1 MSLPVIPIAAGLGLL
16 ALLLSK
22 GGKGGSSQSSEGGE
36 DLPDGTLPGGEGS
49 GGQGGTPELSGG
61 LVQLTPILENF
72 QLCLGREMS
81 RQSAEGTAH
90 ERFQIPED
98 VEVVPLLEGVIT
110 EGADF
115 QGTASDTLHLQY
127 NYPILPGGAASLSL
141 MDGGKA
147 RLKKASDADGSA
159 CPPYPSARIL
169 AEESPYSLI
178 FATISEGGTV
188 FSTVAQ
194 TASAIELED
203 PLIRAVAVVPARNHG
218 VVMAERAQ
226 LPLKVEMKPFVAI
239 APGVN
244 VGYQQ
249 GFIDSVPFTGRLRM
263 LVSVSLTA
271 GLFCRTLRLPVSL
284 LRRLLHSL
292 AKPLVTNAAQAFL
305 QAGFHARHH
314 LGDMRHH
321 LGHLGDVRHHLGDV
335 RLRVIHAPG
344 HAPDQCVIY
353 HEESGT
359 LWAADMLTDTEV
371 PFVMHSLDAFATT
384 LAFLATLDIRVL
396 VPGHGTPAT
405 GAREIRTRIAEDRAY
420 LAELRACVIA
430 ALADG
435 KSMAETVVACAGIPY
450 PRPCDVPNAHEWNI
464 EGAYVEFGGETE
476 GVVGWDNEWG
486 E

>member
-249 GFIDSVPFTGRLRM
+249 GFIDSVPSDSSVAKDVRQHGASATWGYSMRM
-263 LVSVSLTA
+263 FWSSLGPQLDIPMGSGGNEWLGEFFGTYFAQPGAQYPNEPMYGQTVVCAVNRKFNIAKMVIFAGVTEAVEDGMVTILPMTTDNGEVAQIVSDLAEWAVTYEPAPPSLTD
-271 GLFCRTLRLPVSL
+271 P
-284 LRRLLHSL
+284 
-292 AKPLVTNAAQAFL
+292 
-305 QAGFHARHH
+305 
-314 LGDMRHH
+314 GDFEPQPP
-321 LGHLGDVRHHLGDV
+321 
-335 RLRVIHAPG
+335 A
-344 HAPDQCVIY
+344 
-353 HEESGT
+353 S
-359 LWAADMLTDTEV
+359 
-371 PFVMHSLDAFATT
+371 PF
-384 LAFLATLDIRVL
+384 DI
-396 VPGHGTPAT
+396 
-405 GAREIRTRIAEDRAY
+405 E
-420 LAELRACVIA
+420 
-430 ALADG
+430 
-435 KSMAETVVACAGIPY
+435 
-450 PRPCDVPNAHEWNI
+450 
-464 EGAYVEFGGETE
+464 
-476 GVVGWDNEWG
+476 
-486 E
+486 